1 METFAEK
8 EIHKDRGGAEIQELS
23 FLKYASELIWNG
35 RNEVWLRFLHG
46 NRSSSFVPCRFMV
59 QPNDISY
66 PHRHPA
72 TSLQISLRHLARGR

>member
-1 METFAEK
+1 MEEFAEK
-8 EIHKDRGGAEIQELS
+8 EIHKDRGGVGIVV
-23 FLKYASELIWNG
+23 LKYASELIWNG

-72 TSLQISLRHLARGR
+72 TSLEISFRHLARD